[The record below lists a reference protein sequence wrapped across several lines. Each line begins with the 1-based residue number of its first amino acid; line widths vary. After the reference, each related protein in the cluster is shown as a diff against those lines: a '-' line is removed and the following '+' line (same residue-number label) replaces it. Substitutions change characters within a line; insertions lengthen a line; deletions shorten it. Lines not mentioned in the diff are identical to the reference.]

1 MTTMLAMIRMMIRKG
16 RKGRKRKRRV
26 SCDNKSAVRGDSDD
40 GSCSSKAA
48 KCRQRIDR
56 KGNDNGKG
64 ERLRRNY
71 QEARPIEGLLVSSW
85 RQALPHSC
93 L

>member
-56 KGNDNGKG
+56 KGNDRQWEG
-64 ERLRRNY
+64 R
-71 QEARPIEGLLVSSW
+71 EAQTKLSGS
-85 RQALPHSC
+85 
-93 L
+93 